1 MAEDVHV
8 SDITVVKEYSSKLK
22 AFRIAAV
29 ACGAVMDKQLRN
41 IKSEVESK
49 KRLADNELHKAR
61 GYKNEIVK
69 RYEPLRSFGEGLQDV
84 QIAGNRDYEIQ
95 AKYQELEM
103 AVGNFNQSIERINAM
118 IAEIGQ
124 RTKTFCTILDS
135 EVVGCNR
142 KLDELVT
149 KMDNLKNTK

>member
-61 GYKNEIVK
+61 GYKNQIVK